1 LELLRRLNVYLKQ
14 STSVYMVLVATLIGL
29 IGGIGAVGFR
39 LLIQQFQKWIW
50 QPEGEITDHGGLLE
64 TIRELPN
71 WWVIGAPAIGGFLV
85 GWIVHTFAREAR
97 GHGVPEVMEAVALRH
112 GRIRP
117 RVVAAKALASS
128 LCIASGGSVGREGP
142 IVQIGSA
149 IGSTTGQILKVSPR
163 RLRTLVGCGAAA
175 GVAATFNAPI
185 AGALFAVEV
194 ILGDFGVPQFSPI
207 VIASV
212 VATVVSR
219 HFLGDLP
226 AFEIPQYS
234 LEHPAELFAY
244 VVLGLL
250 AALVAIGFTKSLHF
264 SEDLFEKIK
273 IPAPIKAAVGGA
285 LVGVIALWG
294 PEVMGVGYEAMNLA
308 LKGEPGIGLLLGLL
322 LAKILAVSLTI
333 GSGGSGG
340 VFAPSLFLGA
350 TLGGAVGTVV
360 NNWFPNAAP
369 AGAYALVGMGAVVS
383 AATHAPI
390 TAIMILFELTTDYQ
404 IILPL
409 MISCIVGTLVMSRLH
424 EDSIYT
430 IKLRRRGVNIKA
442 GQEVDLLRK
451 VPVREVL
458 RAEVPLAQPNDPFL
472 PLLKRLYHTGDG
484 SIYVIN
490 KQQEL
495 LGVITLGHLK
505 PVLEDINMVQGL
517 LVAEDVTAIGGP
529 MIEASETLD
538 NVLKQLDQGYR
549 DEIPVVE
556 DGKFLGAVHISD
568 VLERYRREVFKHQ
581 MSGTLA
587 SGMSVDSEEMVVHR
601 VGSFAMAEVDAP
613 VDLLGRTLTEVDFRA
628 KFHMNV
634 LLVRK
639 DQSLAEASE
648 AGSGIV
654 GSSEPEPPG
663 RDYRFQAGDRLVVFG
678 EMKAIHK
685 LRTV

>member
-1 LELLRRLNVYLKQ
+1 
-14 STSVYMVLVATLIGL
+14 MVLVATLVGL
-29 IGGIGAVGFR
+29 IGGFGAVGFR

-50 QPEGEITDHGGLLE
+50 RPETEISAHGGVLE
-64 TIRELPN
+64 TIRQSPE
-71 WWVIGAPAIGGFLV
+71 WWVIGAPALGGLLV

-128 LCIASGGSVGREGP
+128 VCIASGGSVGREGP

-149 IGSTTGQILKVSPR
+149 IGSTTGQLLNVSPR

-264 SEDLFEKIK
+264 SEDLFEKIN
-273 IPAPIKAAVGGA
+273 IPAPLKAASGGA

-360 NNWFPNAAP
+360 NQWFPNAAP

-409 MISCIVGTLVMSRLH
+409 MISCIIGTLVMSRLH

-458 RAEVPLAQPNDPFL
+458 RADVPMARPNDPFL
-472 PLLKRLYHTGDG
+472 PLLQRLYHSGDG
-484 SIYVIN
+484 SIYVVN
-490 KQQEL
+490 EYQQL
-495 LGVITLGHLK
+495 VGVVTLGHLK

-517 LVAEDVTAIGGP
+517 LMAEDVAAVGGP
-529 MIEASETLD
+529 MIQADETLD
-538 NVLKQLDQGYR
+538 NVLTQLDQGYR
-549 DEIPVVE
+549 DEIPVV
-556 DGKFLGAVHISD
+556 DGGKFLGAVHISD

-581 MSGTLA
+581 MAGTLA
-587 SGMSVDSEEMVVHR
+587 GGLAPSDQEQVVHR

-613 VDLLGRTLTEVDFRA
+613 VQLLGRTLTEVDFRA
-628 KFHMNV
+628 QFGINV
-634 LLVRK
+634 LLVRNDLTAAK
-639 DQSLAEASE
+639 ATGDEGAA
-648 AGSGIV
+648 AT
-654 GSSEPEPPG
+654 EPRPPG
-663 RDYRFQAGDRLVVFG
+663 PDYRFQDGDRLVVFG
-678 EMKAIHK
+678 EMKAIQR
-685 LRTV
+685 LQSA

>member
-1 LELLRRLNVYLKQ
+1 
-14 STSVYMVLVATLIGL
+14 MVLVATVIGL
-29 IGGIGAVGFR
+29 VGGLGAVGFR
-39 LLIQQFQKWIW
+39 LLILQFQKWIW
-50 QPEGEITDHGGLLE
+50 QPEGEISDSGGLLE
-64 TIRELPN
+64 RIRELPD
-71 WWVIGAPAIGGFLV
+71 WWVIGAPALGGLLV

-149 IGSTTGQILKVSPR
+149 IGSTAGQILQVSPR

-244 VVLGLL
+244 AILGLL
-250 AALVAIGFTKSLHF
+250 AAFVAIGFTKSLHL
-264 SEDLFEKIK
+264 SEDLFEKLK
-273 IPAPIKAAVGGA
+273 MPVPLKAAMGGA

-308 LKGEPGIGLLLGLL
+308 LTGGPSIGLLLGLL
-322 LAKILAVSLTI
+322 AAKILAVSLTI

-350 TLGGAVGTVV
+350 TLGGAVGSVV
-360 NNWFPNAAP
+360 NILFPGSAP

-430 IKLRRRGVNIKA
+430 VKLRRRGVNIKA
-442 GQEVDLLRK
+442 GQDVDLLRK
-451 VPVREVL
+451 VQVSEVL
-458 RAEVPLAQPNDPFL
+458 RTDVAKALPNDPFL
-472 PLLKRLYHTGDG
+472 PLLQRLYHSGDG
-484 SIYVIN
+484 AIYVTDAEQKLI
-490 KQQEL
+490 
-495 LGVITLGHLK
+495 GVITLGHLK

-517 LVAEDVTAIGGP
+517 LVAEDVAAVGGP
-529 MIEASETLD
+529 IIQAEETLD
-538 NVLKQLDQGYR
+538 LVLQRLDQGYR
-549 DEIPVVE
+549 DEIPVLE
-556 DGKFLGAVHISD
+556 NGRFLGVVHLSD

-581 MSGTLA
+581 MAGTLA
-587 SGMSVDSEEMVVHR
+587 GGLSAGTEETVVHR
-601 VGSFAMAEVDAP
+601 VGAFVLAEVDAP
-613 VDLLGRTLTEVDFRA
+613 VELFGRTLTQIDFRA
-628 KFHMNV
+628 KFGMNV

-639 DQSLAEASE
+639 DAGGLATT
-648 AGSGIV
+648 AGQA
-654 GSSEPEPPG
+654 SEPEPPPQ
-663 RDYRFQAGDRLVVFG
+663 DYCFQPGDRLVVFG
-678 EMKAIHK
+678 QEKSVSR
-685 LRTV
+685 LQST

>member
-1 LELLRRLNVYLKQ
+1 
-14 STSVYMVLVATLIGL
+14 MVLVATLIGL

-50 QPEGEITDHGGLLE
+50 QPEHEISAHGGVLE
-64 TIRELPN
+64 TIRELPE
-71 WWVIGAPAIGGFLV
+71 WWVIAAPALGGLLV

-149 IGSTTGQILKVSPR
+149 IGSTTGQLLNVSPR

-244 VVLGLL
+244 VILGLL

-264 SEDLFEKIK
+264 SEDIFEKIK
-273 IPAPIKAAVGGA
+273 IPAPLKAAIGGA

-308 LKGEPGIGLLLGLL
+308 LKGEPTIGLLLGLL

-350 TLGGAVGTVV
+350 TLGGAVGTLV
-360 NNWFPNAAP
+360 NQWFPGGTAP

-451 VPVREVL
+451 VPVRDVM
-458 RAEVPLAQPNDPFL
+458 RTDVPQARPQDPFL
-472 PLLKRLYHTGDG
+472 PLLKQLYHSGDG
-484 SIYVIN
+484 SIYVVDD
-490 KQQEL
+490 QQKL
-495 LGVITLGHLK
+495 IGVITLGHLK

-517 LVAEDVTAIGGP
+517 LVAEDVAAVDGP
-529 MIEASETLD
+529 MTPADETLD
-538 NVLKQLDQGYR
+538 NVLQQLDQGYR
-549 DEIPVVE
+549 DEIPVL
-556 DGKFLGAVHISD
+556 DGEQFLGAVHISD

-581 MSGTLA
+581 MAGTLA
-587 SGMSVDSEEMVVHR
+587 GGLASGNQEVVTHR
-601 VGSFAMAEVDAP
+601 VGSFVLAEVDAP
-613 VDLLGRTLTEVDFRA
+613 VQLLGRTLTEVDFRA
-628 KFHMNV
+628 QFGINV

-639 DQSLAEASE
+639 DQAASIARTHSDGGE
-648 AGSGIV
+648 DG
-654 GSSEPEPPG
+654 EPHQPG
-663 RDYRFQAGDRLVVFG
+663 LDYRFQDGDRLVVFG
-678 EMKAIHK
+678 DMQAIQR
-685 LRTV
+685 LQSA

>member
-1 LELLRRLNVYLKQ
+1 
-14 STSVYMVLVATLIGL
+14 MVLVATVIGL
-29 IGGIGAVGFR
+29 VGGLGAVGFR
-39 LLIQQFQKWIW
+39 LLILQFQRWIW
-50 QPEGEITDHGGLLE
+50 QPEGEISDSGGLLE
-64 TIRELPN
+64 RIRELPE
-71 WWVIGAPAIGGFLV
+71 WWVIGAPALGGLMV

-97 GHGVPEVMEAVALRH
+97 GHGVPEVMEAVALHH

-149 IGSTTGQILKVSPR
+149 IGSTVGQFLQVSPR

-244 VVLGLL
+244 AILGLL
-250 AALVAIGFTKSLHF
+250 AAFVAIGFTKSLHF
-264 SEDLFEKIK
+264 SEDLFEKLK
-273 IPAPIKAAVGGA
+273 MPAPFKTALGGA

-308 LKGEPGIGLLLGLL
+308 LTGGSGIGLLLGLL
-322 LAKILAVSLTI
+322 AAKILAVSLTI

-360 NNWFPNAAP
+360 NVWFPGTAP

-390 TAIMILFELTTDYQ
+390 TAIMILFELTTDYE

-442 GQEVDLLRK
+442 GQDVDLLRK
-451 VPVREVL
+451 VKVREVMRMDVAVAL
-458 RAEVPLAQPNDPFL
+458 PNDPFL
-472 PLLKRLYHTGDG
+472 PLLQRLYHSGDG
-484 SIYVIN
+484 AIYVTDTEQRLI
-490 KQQEL
+490 
-495 LGVITLGHLK
+495 GVITLGHLK

-517 LVAEDVTAIGGP
+517 LVAEDVAAVGGP
-529 MIEASETLD
+529 TIQADETLD
-538 NVLKQLDQGYR
+538 LVLQRLDQGYR
-549 DEIPVVE
+549 DEIPVLE
-556 DGKFLGAVHISD
+556 KGRFLGVVHLSD

-581 MSGTLA
+581 MAGTLA
-587 SGMSVDSEEMVVHR
+587 SGLSAGTEETVVHR
-601 VGSFAMAEVDAP
+601 VGDFVLAEVDAP
-613 VDLLGRTLTEVDFRA
+613 VELFGRTLTQMDFRS
-628 KFHMNV
+628 KFGMNV

-639 DQSLAEASE
+639 DAGGLATT
-648 AGSGIV
+648 SGV
-654 GSSEPEPPG
+654 TLEPEPPAQ
-663 RDYRFQAGDRLVVFG
+663 DYCFQPGDRLVVFG
-678 EMKAIHK
+678 KEKSVNR
-685 LRTV
+685 LQST

>member
-1 LELLRRLNVYLKQ
+1 
-14 STSVYMVLVATLIGL
+14 MVLVATLIGL

-39 LLIQQFQKWIW
+39 LLILQFQKWIW
-50 QPEGEITDHGGLLE
+50 QPEGEISDHGGLLE
-64 TIRELPN
+64 TIRELPY

-149 IGSTTGQILKVSPR
+149 IGSTTGQLLKVSPR

-250 AALVAIGFTKSLHF
+250 AALVAIAFTKSLHF
-264 SEDLFEKIK
+264 SEDLFEKIN
-273 IPAPIKAAVGGA
+273 IPAPIKAAAGGA

-442 GQEVDLLRK
+442 GQDVDLLRK

-458 RAEVPLAQPNDPFL
+458 RAEVPMAQPNDPFL
-472 PLLKRLYHTGDG
+472 PLLQRLYHSGDG
-484 SIYVIN
+484 SIYVVN

-495 LGVITLGHLK
+495 VGVVTLGHLK

-517 LVAEDVTAIGGP
+517 LVAEDVAAVGGP
-529 MIEASETLD
+529 MIEVGESLD
-538 NVLKQLDQGYR
+538 NVLQQLDQGYR
-549 DEIPVVE
+549 DEIPVTE

-581 MSGTLA
+581 MAGTLA
-587 SGMSVDSEEMVVHR
+587 GGMSPSNEEMVVHR

-613 VDLLGRTLTEVDFRA
+613 VELLGRTLTEMDFRA
-628 KFHMNV
+628 QFSMNV

-639 DQSLAEASE
+639 DASLATASE
-648 AGSGIV
+648 TADGAADSG
-654 GSSEPEPPG
+654 EPEPPG
-663 RDYRFQAGDRLVVFG
+663 REYRFQAGDRLVVFG
-678 EMKAIHK
+678 EMKAIQR

>member
-1 LELLRRLNVYLKQ
+1 
-14 STSVYMVLVATLIGL
+14 MVLVATLIGL

-50 QPEGEITDHGGLLE
+50 RPEGEISGHGGVLD
-64 TIRELPN
+64 TIRESPD
-71 WWVIGAPAIGGFLV
+71 WWIIGAPALGGLLV

-149 IGSTTGQILKVSPR
+149 IGSTTGQFLKVSPR

-219 HFLGDLP
+219 HYLGDLP

-244 VVLGLL
+244 VILGLL
-250 AALVAIGFTKSLHF
+250 AALVAIAFTKSLHF
-264 SEDLFEKIK
+264 GEDVFQKIN
-273 IPAPIKAAVGGA
+273 IPAPLKAAIGGA

-308 LKGEPGIGLLLGLL
+308 LKGEPSIGLLLGLL

-360 NNWFPNAAP
+360 NQWFPGSAP

-409 MISCIVGTLVMSRLH
+409 MISCIIGTLVMSRLH

-451 VPVREVL
+451 VPVRDVM
-458 RAEVPLAQPNDPFL
+458 RTDVPMAKPHDPFL
-472 PLLKRLYHTGDG
+472 PLLKRLYHSGDG
-484 SIYVIN
+484 SIYVIDAEQ
-490 KQQEL
+490 KL
-495 LGVITLGHLK
+495 VGVVTLGHLK

-517 LVAEDVTAIGGP
+517 LLAEDVAAAGGP
-529 MIEASETLD
+529 MTQADESLD
-538 NVLKQLDQGYR
+538 NVLHQLDQGYR
-549 DEIPVVE
+549 DEIPVIE
-556 DGKFLGAVHISD
+556 GQRFLGAVHISD

-581 MSGTLA
+581 MAGSLA
-587 SGMSVDSEEMVVHR
+587 GGLAPDNQEMVVHQ
-601 VGSFAMAEVDAP
+601 VGGFAMAEVDAP
-613 VDLLGRTLTEVDFRA
+613 VELLGRTLTELDFRSQ
-628 KFHMNV
+628 FDLNV

-639 DQSLAEASE
+639 DQTAAAASSGGRADHRAEPQPPS
-648 AGSGIV
+648 
-654 GSSEPEPPG
+654 PE
-663 RDYRFQAGDRLVVFG
+663 YQFQAGDRLVVFG
-678 EMKAIHK
+678 EMKAIQ
-685 LRTV
+685 RMQSA